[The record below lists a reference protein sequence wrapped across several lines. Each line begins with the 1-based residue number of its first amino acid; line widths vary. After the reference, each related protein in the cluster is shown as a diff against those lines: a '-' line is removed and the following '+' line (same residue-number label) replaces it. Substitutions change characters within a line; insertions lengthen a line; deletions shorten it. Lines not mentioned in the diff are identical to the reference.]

1 MRLRPSMDPW
11 RELVDLHER
20 VEQAFR
26 DLSAPAQVELAW
38 RPPAESL
45 EDERGYVLRFDLP
58 GVPVENIKLQVE
70 EGSLWL
76 SGQKPEPP
84 AEGRVAR
91 RERRY
96 GRFSVA
102 APLPR
107 DADYEAATAEL
118 EQGVLT
124 VILPRRAGR
133 RTHRIPVQWKKTSE

>member
-70 EGSLWL
+70 EGRLWL
-76 SGQKPEPP
+76 GGQKPEP
-84 AEGRVAR
+84 
-91 RERRY
+91 
-96 GRFSVA
+96 
-102 APLPR
+102 
-107 DADYEAATAEL
+107 